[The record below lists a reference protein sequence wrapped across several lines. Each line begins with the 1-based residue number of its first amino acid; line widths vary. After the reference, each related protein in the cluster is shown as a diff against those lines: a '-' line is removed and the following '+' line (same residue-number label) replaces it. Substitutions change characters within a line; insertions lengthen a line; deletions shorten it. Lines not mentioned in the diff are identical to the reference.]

1 MERKEIAKEYQ
12 EPFYKLR
19 KDIIDSLFNSEYRYT
34 LAIYI
39 LFMDRAK
46 YTKYIDEKGE
56 SYFIY
61 SIEEIQKKFGGI
73 KQKRHILNSIEELE
87 KKNLIITKKEK
98 GKATKFYLVTGTQKV
113 PLPVP

>member
-1 MERKEIAKEYQ
+1 MERKENAKEYQ

-19 KDIIDSLFNSEYRYT
+19 KDVIDSLFNSEYRYT

-56 SYFIY
+56 RYFIY
-61 SIEEIQKKFGGI
+61 TIDELMKNLKVKKARATI
-73 KQKRHILNSIEELE
+73 TKSIEELE
-87 KKNLIITKKEK
+87 KLGYIKTFKKNGSSTKY
-98 GKATKFYLVTGTQKV
+98 YL
-113 PLPVP
+113 P

>member
-56 SYFIY
+56 RYFIY
-61 SIEEIQKKFGGI
+61 TIDELMKNLKVKKARATI
-73 KQKRHILNSIEELE
+73 TKSIEELE
-87 KKNLIITKKEK
+87 KLGYIKTLKNRGSYTKY
-98 GKATKFYLVTGTQKV
+98 YL
-113 PLPVP
+113 P

>member
-39 LFMDRAK
+39 LFSDRAK
-46 YTKYIDEKGE
+46 ITKFKDEKGE
-56 SYFIY
+56 RYFIY
-61 SIEEIQKKFGGI
+61 TIEELMKILKVKKARATI
-73 KQKRHILNSIEELE
+73 TKSIEELE
-87 KKNLIITKKEK
+87 KLGYIKTLKNRGSSTKY
-98 GKATKFYLVTGTQKV
+98 YL
-113 PLPVP
+113 P

>member
-1 MERKEIAKEYQ
+1 MERKENAKEYQ

-19 KDIIDSLFNSEYRYT
+19 KDVIDSLFNSEYRYT

-56 SYFIY
+56 RYFIY
-61 SIEEIQKKFGGI
+61 TIDELMKNLKVKKARATI
-73 KQKRHILNSIEELE
+73 TKSIEELE
-87 KKNLIITKKEK
+87 KLGYIKTLKNRGSYTKY
-98 GKATKFYLVTGTQKV
+98 YL
-113 PLPVP
+113 P

>member
-1 MERKEIAKEYQ
+1 MKEKEIAREAFYQ
-12 EPFYKLR
+12 LR
-19 KDIIDSLFNSEYRYT
+19 KDIVNSLFNSEYRYT

-61 SIEEIQKKFGGI
+61 TIDELMKNLKVKKARATI
-73 KQKRHILNSIEELE
+73 TKSIEELE
-87 KKNLIITKKEK
+87 KLGYIKTFKNRGSSTKY
-98 GKATKFYLVTGTQKV
+98 YL
-113 PLPVP
+113 P

>member
-34 LAIYI
+34 LAVYI

-46 YTKYIDEKGE
+46 ITRFKDEKGE
-56 SYFIY
+56 RYFIY
-61 SIEEIQKKFGGI
+61 TIDELMKNLKVKKARATI
-73 KQKRHILNSIEELE
+73 TKSIEELE
-87 KKNLIITKKEK
+87 KLGYIKTFKNRGNSTKY
-98 GKATKFYLVTGTQKV
+98 YL
-113 PLPVP
+113 P